1 MKTIGIAF
9 VIGVLAAASS
19 VESTS
24 AAAPGAKVAPATA
37 TTPAPPKPA
46 DPATATLVIRP
57 SSGAAQCTTAPE
69 VHVAIEVVA
78 NGAWIGASDGARC
91 FVARRDGAL
100 DAAALDAELKT
111 LRGAPGGSCTTSI
124 EIAGATGTSY
134 QDVITAM
141 DHAIKVGFVDTGVL
155 DPAALSVSF
164 DDSAARQKH
173 APAHCVGSA
182 SAAAVSTSTRL
193 ASASPAGAA
202 PTNPDLAKAPVIVIT
217 RTSVELA
224 GKDVGTAAKLAAGK
238 GPIDALVKALKA
250 LTPAEGA
257 GAGILILQADAS
269 TSMALINRVIESGK
283 AAGFANALFAVK
295 NK

>member
-78 NGAWIGASDGARC
+78 NGAWIGASDGAR
-91 FVARRDGAL
+91 

-202 PTNPDLAKAPVIVIT
+202 
-217 RTSVELA
+217 
-224 GKDVGTAAKLAAGK
+224 
-238 GPIDALVKALKA
+238 
-250 LTPAEGA
+250 
-257 GAGILILQADAS
+257 
-269 TSMALINRVIESGK
+269 
-283 AAGFANALFAVK
+283 
-295 NK
+295 